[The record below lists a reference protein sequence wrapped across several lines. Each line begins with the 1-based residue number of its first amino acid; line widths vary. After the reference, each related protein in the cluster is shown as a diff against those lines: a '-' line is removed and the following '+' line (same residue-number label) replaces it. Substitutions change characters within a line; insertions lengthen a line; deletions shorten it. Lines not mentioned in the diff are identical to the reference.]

1 MKTLTDIEDF
11 LIKNEKRAFVMARVA
26 TKDDEVALDLVQ
38 DTMLKLVSKY
48 SKKPSNEWP
57 PLFYRILQSRITDW
71 YRRQGTQSRWRSWLG
86 QNTEDEEEYRDSPL
100 ENQSDDNDILPED
113 SLHGFEL
120 NTILESVISDLPL
133 RQKQVFM
140 LRAWQE
146 FSTKE
151 TSAMMKCSEGSVKTH
166 YSRAIATL
174 KENLKELSL

>member
-1 MKTLTDIEDF
+1 
-11 LIKNEKRAFVMARVA
+11 MARIA

-48 SKKPSNEWP
+48 SKKTSTEWP

-71 YRRQGTQSRWRSWLG
+71 YRRQSTQSKWRSWLG
-86 QNTEDEEEYRDSPL
+86 KNTEDEDDFRDSPL
-100 ENQSDDNDILPED
+100 ENQSNDNDILPDE
-113 SLHGFEL
+113 SLQGFEL
-120 NTILESVISDLPL
+120 NAILESAISDLPM
-133 RQKQVFM
+133 RQKQAFM

-174 KENLKELSL
+174 KENLMELSL

>member
-1 MKTLTDIEDF
+1 MKTLTDIENF
-11 LIKNEKRAFVMARVA
+11 LIKNEKRAFVMARIA
-26 TKDDEVALDLVQ
+26 IKDDEVALDLVQ

-57 PLFYRILQSRITDW
+57 PLFYRILQSRIIDW

-86 QNTEDEEEYRDSPL
+86 QNNEDDYETSDSPL
-100 ENQSDDNDILPED
+100 ENHSDDKDVLPDE
-113 SLHGFEL
+113 SLQGFEI
-120 NTILESVISDLPL
+120 NTILEAAISELPM
-133 RQKQVFM
+133 RQKQAFM

>member
-1 MKTLTDIEDF
+1 
-11 LIKNEKRAFVMARVA
+11 MARIA
-26 TKDDEVALDLVQ
+26 TKDEDVALDLVQ

-48 SKKPSNEWP
+48 SKKPSAEWP

-71 YRRQGTQSRWRSWLG
+71 YRRQGTQSRWRRWLG
-86 QNTEDEEEYRDSPL
+86 QSNSDEEDEFNDSVL
-100 ENQSDDNDILPED
+100 ENQSNENDLLPDE
-113 SLHGFEL
+113 SLQGFEL
-120 NTILESVISDLPL
+120 NTILESAISELPV
-133 RQKQVFM
+133 RQKQAFM

-174 KENLKELSL
+174 KENLKDTPYKREFSQ